1 MKTISMKTNPAFKR
15 AQPLPLLPILPPP
28 RAVSAAMGIPDY
40 IPSHGDHG
48 LQMTDLATC
57 AMSVRQ
63 GFNAPAARLMSR
75 IG

>member
-15 AQPLPLLPILPPP
+15 AQLLPLLPDLPSP
-28 RAVSAAMGIPDY
+28 RAASAAMGLPEFL
-40 IPSHGDHG
+40 PLHGDHG

-63 GFNAPAARLMSR
+63 GFNAPAARLMSQ